1 MHHFYAIVC
10 LLPGVLVS
18 GCAVNGVGIGFDL
31 QETQNPYSQRRS
43 IKGFGLHLDTSAS
56 HGGLTLGQLSTEL
69 ICPRHS
75 FSTELQL
82 KAPEQGPWQSA
93 PFQADLC
100 DRAQIIQRRV
110 QGAALDINP
119 YAVRLV
125 IGLNQQHLIRVRSGE
140 SLTLWYDN
148 NNTNPGEIRLYTPTP
163 GEHDETQR

>member
-1 MHHFYAIVC
+1 MHISYAIVC

-56 HGGLTLGQLSTEL
+56 HGGLTLGRLSTEL
-69 ICPRHS
+69 ICPRNHS
-75 FSTELQL
+75 SRELLL
-82 KAPEQGPWQSA
+82 KAPQQIPWQQA

-100 DRAQIIQRRV
+100 QQAQISQRNL

-125 IGLNQQHLIRVRSGE
+125 IGINQQHLIRVRSGE

-148 NNTNPGEIRLYTPTP
+148 NKTNPGEIRLYTPTP

>member
-1 MHHFYAIVC
+1 MHNFYAIVC

-18 GCAVNGVGIGFDL
+18 GCAINGVGIGFDL

-56 HGGLTLGQLSTEL
+56 HGGLTLGRLSTEL
-69 ICPRHS
+69 ICPRNHAS
-75 FSTELQL
+75 RELLL
-82 KAPEQGPWQSA
+82 KAPQQTPWQQA

-100 DRAQIIQRRV
+100 QQAQISQRSL

-148 NNTNPGEIRLYTPTP
+148 NKTNPGEIRLYTPTP